1 MRRRT
6 QHDSYSYST
15 RQAVWLD
22 RHEMCAARASARAR
36 AAKHR
41 GGPRVEAPRYA
52 TCGNVWR
59 YAGEHPRLPFASAWR
74 ARGSLSYSW
83 EAWLGVSPAHPP
95 TIPLS
100 LRPASSRSG
109 QAALIHGAR
118 LPGVTGVLQAAH
130 PPIPSQALSPPSP
143 PFSLELTKTLT
154 LCHSLKLKL
163 QKKAYTE
170 MLPFAP
176 SLLFSVECC
185 PIHTVLKFHRTLVVI
200 VKFQSTLKN
209 TKVLNFIIKY

>member
-143 PFSLELTKTLT
+143 LPPFFSRAHKDAHPVPLT
-154 LCHSLKLKL
+154 
-163 QKKAYTE
+163 
-170 MLPFAP
+170 
-176 SLLFSVECC
+176 
-185 PIHTVLKFHRTLVVI
+185 
-200 VKFQSTLKN
+200 
-209 TKVLNFIIKY
+209 